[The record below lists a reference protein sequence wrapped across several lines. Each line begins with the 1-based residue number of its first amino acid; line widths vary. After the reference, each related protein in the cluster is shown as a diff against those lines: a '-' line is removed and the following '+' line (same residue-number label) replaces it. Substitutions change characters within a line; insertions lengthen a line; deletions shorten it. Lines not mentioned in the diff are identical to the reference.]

1 MCGITGYLLSPS
13 ASLPADAL
21 FSSKV
26 ALGHRGPDDSGL
38 FEDRSHGVG
47 LAHTRLSI
55 NDLSPLGHQ
64 PMLSDD
70 GQVVLVFNGEIYNF
84 RELRF
89 DLEAEGYS
97 FRGHSDTEVLLNLY
111 LAQRHKADGVQAM
124 LRRLNGIFA
133 FAIWD
138 AGCGAL
144 LIARDALGVK
154 PLYFS
159 ATSDGIA
166 FASEI
171 KALLQLLP
179 SSGQRVENL
188 WGVLD
193 AAAINRY
200 LSFQWCP
207 GDGTPTRLVR
217 KLGPGEAL
225 WVSAGV
231 IDEHLTWYRLPAF
244 VKDGIGSAGVFG
256 AANHLPKLTKS
267 EAIFGTE
274 QHLRQAVQR
283 QLVADVPVGAFLS
296 GGLDSSSIVAFAR
309 EKNPDICCFTI
320 EASGVNEEGVID
332 DLPYARRV
340 AAHLQVPLEVVRID
354 SARMAEDLAD
364 MVAQLDEPLAD
375 PAPLNVLY
383 ISRLA
388 REQGIKVLLSGAGG
402 DDLFTGYR
410 RHRALMSE
418 GLWSWLPRP
427 ARFGLERLTSS
438 LDQHRPIFRRVR
450 KLFNGASLDGDAR
463 LVNYF
468 RWIDQRDLME
478 LYSAE
483 FRAALG
489 SVRAEDPML
498 EFMSDLSPGI
508 NRLERMLALEQRFF
522 LTDHNLTY
530 TDKMSMAVGVE
541 VRVPFL
547 DLDLVEFA
555 ARIPVRF
562 KQRGSEGKWVLKRAM
577 EPYLPRDVIY
587 RPKSGF
593 GAPLRRWMR
602 VELRDLLADVLG
614 NQSLRQRGLFDPA
627 AVQRLIQANDQGKVD
642 ASYTLL
648 SLICIELWCR
658 KFIDQG
664 LATPSLSRIN

>member
-1 MCGITGYLLSPS
+1 
-13 ASLPADAL
+13 
-21 FSSKV
+21 
-26 ALGHRGPDDSGL
+26 
-38 FEDRSHGVG
+38 
-47 LAHTRLSI
+47 
-55 NDLSPLGHQ
+55 
-64 PMLSDD
+64 
-70 GQVVLVFNGEIYNF
+70 
-84 RELRF
+84 
-89 DLEAEGYS
+89 
-97 FRGHSDTEVLLNLY
+97 
-111 LAQRHKADGVQAM
+111 
-124 LRRLNGIFA
+124 
-133 FAIWD
+133 
-138 AGCGAL
+138 
-144 LIARDALGVK
+144 
-154 PLYFS
+154 
-159 ATSDGIA
+159 
-166 FASEI
+166 
-171 KALLQLLP
+171 
-179 SSGQRVENL
+179 
-188 WGVLD
+188 
-193 AAAINRY
+193 
-200 LSFQWCP
+200 
-207 GDGTPTRLVR
+207 
-217 KLGPGEAL
+217 
-225 WVSAGV
+225 
-231 IDEHLTWYRLPAF
+231 

-664 LATPSLSRIN
+664 LATPSL